1 MIQDRELQSC
11 REEGLLAQ
19 LVIWVNAMATL
30 MTWRDDLPAVASL
43 VAEGEAIA
51 AATGSRY
58 APFGAMSLAAF
69 RGSEAEA
76 VPPIEAASAAAHAA
90 GQVQYAQWVSATL
103 YHGLGRYKKALAE
116 AQAAVRAS
124 DLHVSMWA
132 LPELI
137 EAASRTGQPRLAVDA
152 VVGLA
157 EATSIGQS
165 DWGLGIYARSR
176 AASEPRPRRS
186 TS

>member
-1 MIQDRELQSC
+1 
-11 REEGLLAQ
+11 LLAQ

-30 MTWRDDLPAVASL
+30 MTWRGDLPAVASL

-51 AATGSRY
+51 AATGSRH

-76 VPPIEAASAAAHAA
+76 VPLIEVVSAAAHAA
-90 GQVQYAQWVSATL
+90 GQGTGVQYGQWVSAIL
-103 YHGLGRYKKALAE
+103 YHGLGRYEKALAE

-124 DLHVSMWA
+124 DLHVPMWA

-137 EAASRTGQPRLAVDA
+137 EAASRN
-152 VVGLA
+152 
-157 EATSIGQS
+157 
-165 DWGLGIYARSR
+165 R
-176 AASEPRPRRS
+176 AAPAGRGCPCWAGRGDQHRAE
-186 TS
+186 